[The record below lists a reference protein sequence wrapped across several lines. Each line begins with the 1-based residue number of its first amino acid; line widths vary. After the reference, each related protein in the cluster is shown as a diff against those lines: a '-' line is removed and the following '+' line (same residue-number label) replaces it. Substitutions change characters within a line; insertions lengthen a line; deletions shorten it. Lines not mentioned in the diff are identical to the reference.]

1 MLSSCCMKT
10 TLFNLC
16 LAFLMLLT
24 SCHKEMESVAFEN
37 VTESVT
43 LQSVVGDEA
52 FISFTSLGT
61 WNVTTDATWLSLSPL
76 SGDAGESQVK
86 VTAVF
91 ENNSNQVR
99 EAKVKLTSGDEACEI
114 SVFQE
119 VGDYVLPE
127 KEEYLIGVEGGVF
140 TIYFETN
147 VDVEKLKVYTSSEP
161 GSWLRQE
168 TTSRSAASETHEVSL
183 HATSNKGGMS
193 RSAYLLFVKEE
204 DGSQKELATV
214 KISQQGGQ
222 VLESVDFSEDGKIDT
237 LQQHVKGEGIPIV
250 LMGDGFVDQELA
262 DGTYRRVMEKA
273 MENLFTE
280 EPVKSLREY
289 FDVFMINAVSENND
303 FGMGY
308 KTAFSCK
315 LAGGNS
321 TTIIGD
327 DTSVQIY
334 VGKVLDKEKKKENS
348 LAVVILNT
356 SAYAG
361 TTYWGYQGKNNK
373 LVEFAIAYCPVI
385 DNLDSEHFRQ
395 VLVHEAI
402 GHGLGKLE
410 DEYVYSDKGSIS
422 TLEIQ
427 RIRTMQANG
436 WLQNVDFTASKDTVL
451 WASFLTDSRY
461 QNEHLGVYEGA
472 CTYPKGA
479 YRPSEDSMMNSN
491 TCAFNAPSRKSLY
504 EKVMKIGMDT
514 EQVLYEDFVT
524 FDKAHLPEMCACSK
538 LYTCCIF
545 RAVVCPSGMD
555 RKPFVSLVST

>member
-1 MLSSCCMKT
+1 MKT

-16 LAFLMLLT
+16 LAFLTLFT
-24 SCHKEMESVAFEN
+24 SCHKEIETVSFEN

-61 WNVTTDATWLSLSPL
+61 WNVTTDAAWLSLSPL
-76 SGDAGESQVK
+76 SGDAGEGQVK

-168 TTSRSAASETHEVSL
+168 TTSRSATSETHEVSL

-193 RSAYLLFVKEE
+193 RSAYLLFVREE
-204 DGSQKELATV
+204 DGVQKELATV

-237 LQQHVKGEGIPIV
+237 LQQHAKGEGIPIV

-321 TTIIGD
+321 TVIKGD
-327 DTSVQIY
+327 DVSVQVY
-334 VGKVLDKEKKKENS
+334 VGKVLKEEKKRNS
-348 LAVVILNT
+348 LAVVVLNT
-356 SAYAG
+356 SVYAG
-361 TTYWGYQGKNNK
+361 TTYFGYQDGNGKFI
-373 LVEFAIAYCPVI
+373 EFAIAYCPVI
-385 DNLDSEHFRQ
+385 ETLESEHFRQ
-395 VLVHEAI
+395 VLVHEAV
-402 GHGLGKLE
+402 GHGFGKLE
-410 DEYVYSDKGSIS
+410 DEYVYPDKGNVT
-422 TLEIQ
+422 TLEMQ
-427 RIRTMQANG
+427 QIRTMQANG
-436 WLQNVDFTASKDTVL
+436 WAQNVDFTASKDTVL

-514 EQVLYEDFVT
+514 EQVLYENFVT
-524 FDKAHLPEMCACSK
+524 FDKAHLPEMLPVAD
-538 LYTCCIF
+538 YT
-545 RAVVCPSGMD
+545 RAALSG
-555 RKPFVSLVST
+555 RSFVRPVWTGSRLSH

>member
-61 WNVTTDATWLSLSPL
+61 WNVTTDAAWLSLSPL
-76 SGDAGESQVK
+76 SGDAGEGQVK

-140 TIYFETN
+140 SIQFDTN
-147 VDVEKLKVYTSSEP
+147 VDEEKLKVYTSSEP

-237 LQQHVKGEGIPIV
+237 LQQHAKGEGIPIV

-321 TTIIGD
+321 TVIKGD
-327 DTSVQIY
+327 DVSVQVY
-334 VGKVLDKEKKKENS
+334 VGKVLKEEKKRNS
-348 LAVVILNT
+348 LAVVVLNT
-356 SAYAG
+356 SVYAG
-361 TTYWGYQGKNNK
+361 TTYFGYQDGNGKFI
-373 LVEFAIAYCPVI
+373 EFAIAYCPVI
-385 DNLDSEHFRQ
+385 ETLESEHFRQ
-395 VLVHEAI
+395 VLVHEAV
-402 GHGLGKLE
+402 GHGFGKLE
-410 DEYVYSDKGSIS
+410 DEYVYPDKGNVT
-422 TLEIQ
+422 TLEMQ
-427 RIRTMQANG
+427 QIRTMQANG
-436 WLQNVDFTASKDTVL
+436 WAQNVDFTASKDTVL

-524 FDKAHLPEMCACSK
+524 FDKAHLPEMLPVAS
-538 LYTCCIF
+538 YT
-545 RAVVCPSGMD
+545 RAALSG
-555 RKPFVSLVST
+555 RSFVRPVWTGSRLSH

>member
-1 MLSSCCMKT
+1 MKT

-52 FISFTSLGT
+52 FISFTSFGT
-61 WNVTTDATWLSLSPL
+61 WNVTTDAAWLSLSPL
-76 SGDAGESQVK
+76 SGDAGEGQVK

-99 EAKVKLTSGDEACEI
+99 EAKVKLTSGDEVCEI
-114 SVFQE
+114 SVLQE
-119 VGDYVLPE
+119 IGDYVLPE
-127 KEEYLIGVEGGVF
+127 KKEYLIGVEGGVF
-140 TIYFETN
+140 SIQFETN
-147 VDVEKLKVYTSSEP
+147 VDEEKLKVYTSSEP

-168 TTSRSAASETHEVSL
+168 TSSRSAASETHEVLL
-183 HATSNKGGMS
+183 HAASNKGGMS

-250 LMGDGFVDQELA
+250 LMGDGFVDQEFS

-321 TTIIGD
+321 TVIKGD
-327 DTSVQIY
+327 DVSVQVY
-334 VGKVLDKEKKKENS
+334 VGKVLKEEKKKNS
-348 LAVVILNT
+348 LAVVVLNT
-356 SAYAG
+356 SVYAG
-361 TTYWGYQGKNNK
+361 TTYLGYQDGNGKFI
-373 LVEFAIAYCPVI
+373 EFAIAYCPVI
-385 DNLDSEHFRQ
+385 ETLESEHFRQ
-395 VLVHEAI
+395 VLVHEAV
-402 GHGLGKLE
+402 GHGIGKLE
-410 DEYVYSDKGSIS
+410 DEYVYPDKGNVT
-422 TLEIQ
+422 TLEMQ

-436 WLQNVDFTASKDTVL
+436 WAQNVDFTASKDTVL

-472 CTYPKGA
+472 CTYPEGA

-491 TCAFNAPSRKSLY
+491 TCAFNAPSRMSLY
-504 EKVMKIGMDT
+504 EKVMKIGMAV
-514 EQVLYEDFVT
+514 EQVSYEDFVA
-524 FDKAHLPEMCACSK
+524 FDKAHLPNT
-538 LYTCCIF
+538 LP
-545 RAVVCPSGMD
+545 AVRYARTASSGH
-555 RKPFVSLVST
+555 PFARPVWVGTRWTR

>member
-61 WNVTTDATWLSLSPL
+61 WNVTTDAAWLSLSPL
-76 SGDAGESQVK
+76 SGDAGEGQVK

-168 TTSRSAASETHEVSL
+168 TTSRSAASEMHEVSL

-193 RSAYLLFVKEE
+193 RSAYLLFVREE
-204 DGSQKELATV
+204 DGVQKELATV

-237 LQQHVKGEGIPIV
+237 LQQHAKGEGIPIV

-289 FDVFMINAVSENND
+289 FDVYMINAVSENND

-315 LAGGNS
+315 LTGGNS
-321 TTIIGD
+321 TTITGD
-327 DTSVQIY
+327 DASVQVY
-334 VGKVLDKEKKKENS
+334 VGKVLKEEKRKNC
-348 LAVVILNT
+348 LAVVVLNT

-361 TTYWGYQGKNNK
+361 TTYFGYQDGNGKFI
-373 LVEFAIAYCPVI
+373 EFSIAYCPVI
-385 DNLDSEHFRQ
+385 ESLESEYFRQ

-402 GHGLGKLE
+402 GHGFGKLE
-410 DEYVYSDKGSIS
+410 DEYVYPEKGSVT
-422 TLEIQ
+422 TLEMQ
-427 RIRTMQANG
+427 RIRIMQANG
-436 WLQNVDFTASKDTVL
+436 WAQNVDFTASADTVL
-451 WASFLTDSRY
+451 WAPFLTDSHY

-472 CTYPKGA
+472 CTYSEGI
-479 YRPSEDSMMNSN
+479 YRLSEDSMMNSN

-504 EKVMKIGMDT
+504 EKVMKIGT
-514 EQVLYEDFVT
+514 AVEEVTYEDFVA
-524 FDKAHLPEMCACSK
+524 FDIAHLPEMMPMAN
-538 LYTCCIF
+538 YTRVTSVGYPFARPVWVSGQRF
-545 RAVVCPSGMD
+545 R
-555 RKPFVSLVST
+555 

>member
-1 MLSSCCMKT
+1 MKT

-16 LAFLMLLT
+16 LAFLTLFT
-24 SCHKEMESVAFEN
+24 SCHKEIETVSFEN

-61 WNVTTDATWLSLSPL
+61 WNVTTDAAWLSLSPL
-76 SGDAGESQVK
+76 SGDAGEGQVK

-168 TTSRSAASETHEVSL
+168 TTSRSATSETHEVSL

-193 RSAYLLFVKEE
+193 RSAYLLFVREE
-204 DGSQKELATV
+204 DGVQKELATV

-237 LQQHVKGEGIPIV
+237 LQQHAKGEGIPIV

-321 TTIIGD
+321 TVIKGD
-327 DTSVQIY
+327 DVSVQVY
-334 VGKVLDKEKKKENS
+334 VGKVLKEEKKRNS
-348 LAVVILNT
+348 LAVVVLNT
-356 SAYAG
+356 SVYAG
-361 TTYWGYQGKNNK
+361 TTYFGYQDGNGKFI
-373 LVEFAIAYCPVI
+373 EFAIAYCPVI
-385 DNLDSEHFRQ
+385 ETLESEHFRQ
-395 VLVHEAI
+395 VLVHEAV
-402 GHGLGKLE
+402 GHGFGKLE
-410 DEYVYSDKGSIS
+410 DEYVYPDKGNVT
-422 TLEIQ
+422 TLEMQ
-427 RIRTMQANG
+427 QIRTMQANG
-436 WLQNVDFTASKDTVL
+436 WAQNVDFTASKDTVL

-514 EQVLYEDFVT
+514 EQVLYEDFVK
-524 FDKAHLPEMCACSK
+524 FDKAHLPEMLPVAD
-538 LYTCCIF
+538 YT
-545 RAVVCPSGMD
+545 RAALSG
-555 RKPFVSLVST
+555 RSFVRPVWTGSRLSH

>member
-1 MLSSCCMKT
+1 MKT

-61 WNVTTDATWLSLSPL
+61 WNVTTDAAWLSLSPL
-76 SGDAGESQVK
+76 SGDAGEGQVK

-140 TIYFETN
+140 PIQFDTN
-147 VDVEKLKVYTSSEP
+147 VDEEKLKVYTSSEP

-168 TTSRSAASETHEVSL
+168 TSSRSASSETHEVVL
-183 HATSNKGGMS
+183 HAASNKGGMS

-237 LQQHVKGEGIPIV
+237 LQQHAKGEGIPIV

-321 TTIIGD
+321 TVIKGD
-327 DTSVQIY
+327 DVSVQVY
-334 VGKVLDKEKKKENS
+334 VGKVLKEEKKRNS
-348 LAVVILNT
+348 LAVVVLNT
-356 SAYAG
+356 SVYAG
-361 TTYWGYQGKNNK
+361 TTYFGYQDGNGKFI
-373 LVEFAIAYCPVI
+373 EFAIAYCPVI
-385 DNLDSEHFRQ
+385 ETLESEHFRQ
-395 VLVHEAI
+395 VLVHEAV
-402 GHGLGKLE
+402 GHGFGKLE
-410 DEYVYSDKGSIS
+410 DEYVYPDKGNVT
-422 TLEIQ
+422 TLEMQ
-427 RIRTMQANG
+427 QIRTMQANG
-436 WLQNVDFTASKDTVL
+436 WAQNVDFTASKDTVL

-514 EQVLYEDFVT
+514 EQVLYEDFVR
-524 FDKAHLPEMCACSK
+524 FDKAHLPEMLPVAS
-538 LYTCCIF
+538 YT
-545 RAVVCPSGMD
+545 RAALSG
-555 RKPFVSLVST
+555 RSFVRPVWTGSRLSH

>member
-1 MLSSCCMKT
+1 MKT

-16 LAFLMLLT
+16 LAFLTLFT
-24 SCHKEMESVAFEN
+24 SCHKEIETVSFEN

-61 WNVTTDATWLSLSPL
+61 WNVTTDAAWLSLSPL
-76 SGDAGESQVK
+76 SGDAGEGQVK

-193 RSAYLLFVKEE
+193 RSAYLLFVREE
-204 DGSQKELATV
+204 DGVQEELATV

-237 LQQHVKGEGIPIV
+237 LQQHAKGEGIPIV

-321 TTIIGD
+321 TVIKGD
-327 DTSVQIY
+327 DVSVQVY
-334 VGKVLDKEKKKENS
+334 VGKVLKEEKKRNS
-348 LAVVILNT
+348 LAVVVLNT
-356 SAYAG
+356 SVYAG
-361 TTYWGYQGKNNK
+361 TTYFGYQDGNGKFI
-373 LVEFAIAYCPVI
+373 EFAIAYCPVI
-385 DNLDSEHFRQ
+385 ETLESEHFRQ
-395 VLVHEAI
+395 VLVHEAV
-402 GHGLGKLE
+402 GHGFGKLE
-410 DEYVYSDKGSIS
+410 DEYVYLDKGNVT
-422 TLEIQ
+422 TLEMQ

-436 WLQNVDFTASKDTVL
+436 WAQNVDFTASKDTVL

-524 FDKAHLPEMCACSK
+524 FDKTHLPEMLPVAS
-538 LYTCCIF
+538 YT
-545 RAVVCPSGMD
+545 RAAFSGQSFA
-555 RKPFVSLVST
+555 RPVWTGSRLSH

>member
-1 MLSSCCMKT
+1 MKT

-16 LAFLMLLT
+16 LAFLTLFI
-24 SCHKEMESVAFEN
+24 SCHKEIETVSFEN

-61 WNVTTDATWLSLSPL
+61 WNVTTDAAWLSLSPL
-76 SGDAGESQVK
+76 SGDAGEGQVK

-99 EAKVKLTSGDEACEI
+99 EAKVKLTSGDEVCEI
-114 SVFQE
+114 SVLQE
-119 VGDYVLPE
+119 IGDYVLPE
-127 KEEYLIGVEGGVF
+127 KKEYLIGVEGGVF
-140 TIYFETN
+140 SIQFETN
-147 VDVEKLKVYTSSEP
+147 VDEEKLKVYTSSEP

-168 TTSRSAASETHEVSL
+168 TSSRSAASETHEVLL
-183 HATSNKGGMS
+183 HAASNKGGMS

-250 LMGDGFVDQELA
+250 LMGDGFVDQEFT

-303 FGMGY
+303 FGVGY

-315 LAGGNS
+315 LAGKNS
-321 TTIIGD
+321 TAISGD
-327 DTSVQIY
+327 DASVQVY
-334 VGKVLDKEKKKENS
+334 VGKVVKEEKRKNC

-361 TTYWGYQGKNNK
+361 TTYFGYQDKNSK
-373 LVEFAIAYCPVI
+373 FIEFAIAYCPI
-385 DNLDSEHFRQ
+385 IENLESDYFRQ

-422 TLEIQ
+422 TLEVQ
-427 RIRTMQANG
+427 RIRVMQANG
-436 WLQNVDFTASKDTVL
+436 WAQNVDFTASEDSVM

-472 CTYPKGA
+472 CTYPEGA

-491 TCAFNAPSRKSLY
+491 TCAFNAPSRMSLY
-504 EKVMKIGMDT
+504 EKVMKIGMAV
-514 EQVLYEDFVT
+514 EQVSYEDFVA
-524 FDKAHLPEMCACSK
+524 FDKAHLPNT
-538 LYTCCIF
+538 LP
-545 RAVVCPSGMD
+545 AVRYARTTSSGH
-555 RKPFVSLVST
+555 PFARPVWIGTRWTR

>member
-1 MLSSCCMKT
+1 MPSSYCMKT

-61 WNVTTDATWLSLSPL
+61 WNVTTDAAWLSLSPL
-76 SGDAGESQVK
+76 SGEAGECQVK

-99 EAKVKLTSGDEACEI
+99 EAKVKLTSGDEVCEI
-114 SVFQE
+114 SVLQE
-119 VGDYVLPE
+119 IGDYVLPE
-127 KEEYLIGVEGGVF
+127 KKEYLIGVEGGVF
-140 TIYFETN
+140 SIQFETN
-147 VDVEKLKVYTSSEP
+147 VDEEKLKVYTSSEP

-168 TTSRSAASETHEVSL
+168 TSSRSAASETHEVLL
-183 HATSNKGGMS
+183 HAASNKGGMS

-250 LMGDGFVDQELA
+250 LMGDGFVDQEFT

-303 FGMGY
+303 FGVGY

-315 LAGGNS
+315 LAGKNS
-321 TTIIGD
+321 SAISGD
-327 DTSVQIY
+327 DASVQVY
-334 VGKVLDKEKKKENS
+334 VGKVVKEEKRKNC

-361 TTYWGYQGKNNK
+361 TTYFGYQDKNSK
-373 LVEFAIAYCPVI
+373 FIEFAIAYCPI
-385 DNLDSEHFRQ
+385 IENLESDYFRQ

-422 TLEIQ
+422 TLEVQ
-427 RIRTMQANG
+427 RIRVMQANG
-436 WLQNVDFTASKDTVL
+436 WAQNVDFIASEDSVM

-461 QNEHLGVYEGA
+461 RNEHLGVYEGA
-472 CTYPKGA
+472 CSYPEGA

-491 TCAFNAPSRKSLY
+491 TCAFNAPSRMSLY
-504 EKVMKIGMDT
+504 EKVMKIGMAV
-514 EQVLYEDFVT
+514 EQVSYEDFVA
-524 FDKAHLPEMCACSK
+524 FDKAHLPNT
-538 LYTCCIF
+538 LP
-545 RAVVCPSGMD
+545 AVRYARTASSGH
-555 RKPFVSLVST
+555 PFARPVWVGTRWSR

>member
-1 MLSSCCMKT
+1 MKT

-16 LAFLMLLT
+16 LAFLTLFT
-24 SCHKEMESVAFEN
+24 SCHKEIETVSFEN

-61 WNVTTDATWLSLSPL
+61 WNVTTDAAWLSLSPL
-76 SGDAGESQVK
+76 SGDAGEGQVK

-237 LQQHVKGEGIPIV
+237 LQQHAKGEGIPIV

-321 TTIIGD
+321 TVIKGD
-327 DTSVQIY
+327 DVSVQVY
-334 VGKVLDKEKKKENS
+334 VGKVLKEEKKRNS
-348 LAVVILNT
+348 LAVVVLNT
-356 SAYAG
+356 SVYAG
-361 TTYWGYQGKNNK
+361 TTYFGYQDGNGKFI
-373 LVEFAIAYCPVI
+373 EFAIAYCPVI
-385 DNLDSEHFRQ
+385 ETLESEHFRQ
-395 VLVHEAI
+395 VLVHEAV
-402 GHGLGKLE
+402 GHGFGKLE
-410 DEYVYSDKGSIS
+410 DEYVYPDKGNVT
-422 TLEIQ
+422 TLEMQ
-427 RIRTMQANG
+427 QIRTMQANG
-436 WLQNVDFTASKDTVL
+436 WAQNVDFTASKDTVL

-524 FDKAHLPEMCACSK
+524 FDKAHLPEMLPVAS
-538 LYTCCIF
+538 YT
-545 RAVVCPSGMD
+545 RAAFSGQSFA
-555 RKPFVSLVST
+555 RPVWTGSRLSH

>member
-1 MLSSCCMKT
+1 MPSSYCMKT

-24 SCHKEMESVAFEN
+24 SCHKEMESVAFAN

-61 WNVTTDATWLSLSPL
+61 WNVTTDAAWLSLSPL
-76 SGDAGESQVK
+76 SDEAGECQVK

-99 EAKVKLTSGDEACEI
+99 EAKVKLTSGDEVCEI
-114 SVFQE
+114 SVLQE
-119 VGDYVLPE
+119 IGDYVLPE
-127 KEEYLIGVEGGVF
+127 KKEYLIGVEGGVF
-140 TIYFETN
+140 SIQFETN
-147 VDVEKLKVYTSSEP
+147 VDEEKLKAYTSSEP

-168 TTSRSAASETHEVSL
+168 TSSRSASSETHEVLL
-183 HATSNKGGMS
+183 HAASNKGGMS

-250 LMGDGFVDQELA
+250 LMGDGFVDQEFT

-303 FGMGY
+303 FGVGY

-315 LAGGNS
+315 LAGKNS
-321 TTIIGD
+321 SAISGD
-327 DTSVQIY
+327 DASVQVY
-334 VGKVLDKEKKKENS
+334 VGKVVKEEKRKNC

-361 TTYWGYQGKNNK
+361 TTYFGYQDENSQFI
-373 LVEFAIAYCPVI
+373 EFAIAYCPI
-385 DNLDSEHFRQ
+385 IENLESDYFRQ

-422 TLEIQ
+422 ILEVQ
-427 RIRTMQANG
+427 RIRVMQANG
-436 WLQNVDFTASKDTVL
+436 WAQNVDFTASEDSVM

-472 CTYPKGA
+472 CTYPEGA

-491 TCAFNAPSRKSLY
+491 TCAFNAPSRMSLY
-504 EKVMKIGMDT
+504 EKVMKIGMAV
-514 EQVLYEDFVT
+514 EQVSYEDFVA
-524 FDKAHLPEMCACSK
+524 FDKAHLPNT
-538 LYTCCIF
+538 LP
-545 RAVVCPSGMD
+545 AVRYARTASSGHSFA
-555 RKPFVSLVST
+555 RPVWVGTHWSR

>member
-1 MLSSCCMKT
+1 MKT

-16 LAFLMLLT
+16 LAFLTLFT
-24 SCHKEMESVAFEN
+24 SCHKEIETVSFEN

-61 WNVTTDATWLSLSPL
+61 WNVTTDAAWLSLSPL
-76 SGDAGESQVK
+76 SGDAGEGQVK

-193 RSAYLLFVKEE
+193 RSAYLLFVREE
-204 DGSQKELATV
+204 DGVQKELATV

-237 LQQHVKGEGIPIV
+237 LQQHAKGEGIPIV

-321 TTIIGD
+321 TVIKGD
-327 DTSVQIY
+327 DVSVQVY
-334 VGKVLDKEKKKENS
+334 VGKVLKEEKKRNS
-348 LAVVILNT
+348 LAVVVLNT
-356 SAYAG
+356 SVYAG
-361 TTYWGYQGKNNK
+361 TTYFGYQDGNGKFI
-373 LVEFAIAYCPVI
+373 EFAIAYCPVI
-385 DNLDSEHFRQ
+385 ETLESEHFRQ
-395 VLVHEAI
+395 VLVHEAV
-402 GHGLGKLE
+402 GHGFGKLE
-410 DEYVYSDKGSIS
+410 DEYVYPDKGNVT
-422 TLEIQ
+422 TLEMPQ
-427 RIRTMQANG
+427 IRTMQANG
-436 WLQNVDFTASKDTVL
+436 WAQNVDFTASKDTVL

-514 EQVLYEDFVT
+514 EQVLYVDFVK
-524 FDKAHLPEMCACSK
+524 FDKAHLPEMLPVAG
-538 LYTCCIF
+538 YT
-545 RAVVCPSGMD
+545 RAALSG
-555 RKPFVSLVST
+555 RSFVRPVWTGSRLSH

>member
-1 MLSSCCMKT
+1 MKT

-16 LAFLMLLT
+16 LAFLTLFT
-24 SCHKEMESVAFEN
+24 SCHKEIETVSFEN

-61 WNVTTDATWLSLSPL
+61 WNVTTDAAWLSLSPL
-76 SGDAGESQVK
+76 SGDAGEGQVK

-193 RSAYLLFVKEE
+193 RSAYLLFVREE
-204 DGSQKELATV
+204 DGVQEELATV

-237 LQQHVKGEGIPIV
+237 LQQHAKGEGIPIV

-321 TTIIGD
+321 TVIKGD
-327 DTSVQIY
+327 DVSVQVY
-334 VGKVLDKEKKKENS
+334 VGKVLKEEKKRNS
-348 LAVVILNT
+348 LAVVVLNT
-356 SAYAG
+356 SVYAG
-361 TTYWGYQGKNNK
+361 TTYFGYQDGNGKFI
-373 LVEFAIAYCPVI
+373 EFAIAYCPVI
-385 DNLDSEHFRQ
+385 ETLESEHFRQ
-395 VLVHEAI
+395 VLVHEAV
-402 GHGLGKLE
+402 GHGFGKLE
-410 DEYVYSDKGSIS
+410 DEYVYPDKGNVT
-422 TLEIQ
+422 TLEMQ
-427 RIRTMQANG
+427 QIRTMQANG
-436 WLQNVDFTASKDTVL
+436 WAQNVDFTASKDTVL
-451 WASFLTDSRY
+451 WASFLTDSHY

-514 EQVLYEDFVT
+514 EQVLYEDFVA
-524 FDKAHLPEMCACSK
+524 FDKVHLPEMLPVAS
-538 LYTCCIF
+538 YT
-545 RAVVCPSGMD
+545 RAAFSGQSFA
-555 RKPFVSLVST
+555 RPVWTGSRLSH

>member
-1 MLSSCCMKT
+1 MPSSYCMKT

-43 LQSVVGDEA
+43 LQSVIGDEV

-61 WNVTTDATWLSLSPL
+61 WNVTTDAAWLSLSPL
-76 SGDAGESQVK
+76 SGEAGECQVK

-99 EAKVKLTSGDEACEI
+99 EAKVKLTSGDEVCEI
-114 SVFQE
+114 SVLQE
-119 VGDYVLPE
+119 IGDYVLPE
-127 KEEYLIGVEGGVF
+127 KKEYLIGVEGGVF
-140 TIYFETN
+140 SIQFETN
-147 VDVEKLKVYTSSEP
+147 VDEEKLKVYTSSEP

-168 TTSRSAASETHEVSL
+168 TSSRSAASETHEVLL
-183 HATSNKGGMS
+183 HAASNKGGMS

-250 LMGDGFVDQELA
+250 LMGDGFVDQEFS

-321 TTIIGD
+321 TVIKGD
-327 DTSVQIY
+327 DVSVQVY
-334 VGKVLDKEKKKENS
+334 VGKVLKEEKKKNS
-348 LAVVILNT
+348 LAVVVLNT
-356 SAYAG
+356 SVYAG
-361 TTYWGYQGKNNK
+361 TTYLGYQDGNGKFI
-373 LVEFAIAYCPVI
+373 EFAIAYCPVI
-385 DNLDSEHFRQ
+385 ETLESEHFRQ
-395 VLVHEAI
+395 VLVHEAV
-402 GHGLGKLE
+402 GHGIGKLE
-410 DEYVYSDKGSIS
+410 DEYVYPDKGNVT
-422 TLEIQ
+422 TLEMQ

-436 WLQNVDFTASKDTVL
+436 WAQNVDFTASKDTVL
-451 WASFLTDSRY
+451 WASFLTYSRY

-524 FDKAHLPEMCACSK
+524 FDKAHLPGMLPVAS
-538 LYTCCIF
+538 YT
-545 RAVVCPSGMD
+545 RAALSGQSFA
-555 RKPFVSLVST
+555 RPVWTGSRLSH

>member
-1 MLSSCCMKT
+1 MKT

-61 WNVTTDATWLSLSPL
+61 WNVTTDAAWLSLSPL
-76 SGDAGESQVK
+76 SGDAGEGQVK

-168 TTSRSAASETHEVSL
+168 TTSRSAASEMHEVSL

-193 RSAYLLFVKEE
+193 RSAYLLFVREE
-204 DGSQKELATV
+204 DGVQKELATV

-250 LMGDGFVDQELA
+250 LMGDGFVDQEFS

-321 TTIIGD
+321 TVIKGD
-327 DTSVQIY
+327 DVSVQVY
-334 VGKVLDKEKKKENS
+334 VGKVLKEEKKKNS
-348 LAVVILNT
+348 LAVVVLNT
-356 SAYAG
+356 SVYAG
-361 TTYWGYQGKNNK
+361 TTYLGYQDGNGKFI
-373 LVEFAIAYCPVI
+373 EFAIAYCPVI
-385 DNLDSEHFRQ
+385 ETLESEHFRQ
-395 VLVHEAI
+395 VLVHEAV
-402 GHGLGKLE
+402 GHGIGKLE
-410 DEYVYSDKGSIS
+410 DEYVYPDKGNVT
-422 TLEIQ
+422 TLEMQ

-436 WLQNVDFTASKDTVL
+436 WAQNVDFTASKDTVL

-524 FDKAHLPEMCACSK
+524 FDKAHLPEMLPVAS
-538 LYTCCIF
+538 YT
-545 RAVVCPSGMD
+545 RAAFSGQSFA
-555 RKPFVSLVST
+555 RPVWTGSRLSH

>member
-1 MLSSCCMKT
+1 MKT

-43 LQSVVGDEA
+43 LQSVVGDEV

-61 WNVTTDATWLSLSPL
+61 WNVTTDAAWLSLSPL
-76 SGDAGESQVK
+76 SGDAGEGQVK

-193 RSAYLLFVKEE
+193 RSAYLLFVREE
-204 DGSQKELATV
+204 DGVQKELATV

-237 LQQHVKGEGIPIV
+237 LQQHAKGEGIPIV

-321 TTIIGD
+321 TVIKGD
-327 DTSVQIY
+327 DVSVQVY
-334 VGKVLDKEKKKENS
+334 VGKVLKEEKKRNS
-348 LAVVILNT
+348 LAVVVLNT
-356 SAYAG
+356 SVYAG
-361 TTYWGYQGKNNK
+361 TTYFGYQDGNGKFI
-373 LVEFAIAYCPVI
+373 EFAIAYCPVI
-385 DNLDSEHFRQ
+385 ETLESEHFRQ
-395 VLVHEAI
+395 VLVHEAV
-402 GHGLGKLE
+402 GHGFGKLE
-410 DEYVYSDKGSIS
+410 DEYVYPDKGNVT

-427 RIRTMQANG
+427 QIRTMQANG
-436 WLQNVDFTASKDTVL
+436 WAQNVDFTASKDTVL

-472 CTYPKGA
+472 CTYPKGT

-524 FDKAHLPEMCACSK
+524 FDKAHLPEMLPVAS
-538 LYTCCIF
+538 YT
-545 RAVVCPSGMD
+545 RAAFSGQSFA
-555 RKPFVSLVST
+555 RPVWTGSRLSH

>member
-1 MLSSCCMKT
+1 MKT

-61 WNVTTDATWLSLSPL
+61 WNVTTDAAWLSLSPL
-76 SGDAGESQVK
+76 SGDAGEGQVK

-193 RSAYLLFVKEE
+193 RSAYLLFVREE
-204 DGSQKELATV
+204 DGVQKELATV

-237 LQQHVKGEGIPIV
+237 LQQHAKGEGIPIV

-321 TTIIGD
+321 TVIKGD
-327 DTSVQIY
+327 DVSVQVY
-334 VGKVLDKEKKKENS
+334 VGKVLKEEKKKNS
-348 LAVVILNT
+348 LAVVVLNT
-356 SAYAG
+356 SVYAG
-361 TTYWGYQGKNNK
+361 TTYLGYQDGNGKFI
-373 LVEFAIAYCPVI
+373 EFAIAYCPVI
-385 DNLDSEHFRQ
+385 ETLESEHFRQ
-395 VLVHEAI
+395 VLVHEAV
-402 GHGLGKLE
+402 GHGIGKLE
-410 DEYVYSDKGSIS
+410 DEYVYPDKGNVT
-422 TLEIQ
+422 TLEMQ

-436 WLQNVDFTASKDTVL
+436 WAQNVDFTASKDTVL

-524 FDKAHLPEMCACSK
+524 FDKAHLPEMLPVAS
-538 LYTCCIF
+538 YT
-545 RAVVCPSGMD
+545 RAAFSGQSFA
-555 RKPFVSLVST
+555 RPVWTGSRLSH

>member
-1 MLSSCCMKT
+1 MKT

-16 LAFLMLLT
+16 LAFLTLFT
-24 SCHKEMESVAFEN
+24 SCHKEIETVSFEN

-61 WNVTTDATWLSLSPL
+61 WNVTTDAAWLSLSPL
-76 SGDAGESQVK
+76 SGDAGEGQVK

-237 LQQHVKGEGIPIV
+237 LQQHAKGEGIPIV

-321 TTIIGD
+321 TVIKGD
-327 DTSVQIY
+327 DVSVQVY
-334 VGKVLDKEKKKENS
+334 VGKVLKEEKKRNS
-348 LAVVILNT
+348 LAVVVLNT
-356 SAYAG
+356 SVYAG
-361 TTYWGYQGKNNK
+361 TTYFGYQDGNGKFI
-373 LVEFAIAYCPVI
+373 EFAIAYCPVI
-385 DNLDSEHFRQ
+385 ETLESEHFRQ
-395 VLVHEAI
+395 VLVHEAV
-402 GHGLGKLE
+402 GHGFGKLE
-410 DEYVYSDKGSIS
+410 DEYVYPDKGNVT
-422 TLEIQ
+422 TLEMQ
-427 RIRTMQANG
+427 QIRTMQANG
-436 WLQNVDFTASKDTVL
+436 WAQNVDFTASKDTVL

-524 FDKAHLPEMCACSK
+524 FDKAHLPEMLPVAG
-538 LYTCCIF
+538 YT
-545 RAVVCPSGMD
+545 RAALSG
-555 RKPFVSLVST
+555 RSFVRPVWTGSRLSH

>member
-1 MLSSCCMKT
+1 
-10 TLFNLC
+10 
-16 LAFLMLLT
+16 
-24 SCHKEMESVAFEN
+24 
-37 VTESVT
+37 
-43 LQSVVGDEA
+43 
-52 FISFTSLGT
+52 
-61 WNVTTDATWLSLSPL
+61 
-76 SGDAGESQVK
+76 
-86 VTAVF
+86 
-91 ENNSNQVR
+91 
-99 EAKVKLTSGDEACEI
+99 
-114 SVFQE
+114 
-119 VGDYVLPE
+119 
-127 KEEYLIGVEGGVF
+127 
-140 TIYFETN
+140 
-147 VDVEKLKVYTSSEP
+147 
-161 GSWLRQE
+161 
-168 TTSRSAASETHEVSL
+168 
-183 HATSNKGGMS
+183 MS
-193 RSAYLLFVKEE
+193 RSAYLLFVREE
-204 DGSQKELATV
+204 DGVQEELATV

-237 LQQHVKGEGIPIV
+237 LQQHAKGEGIPIV

-315 LAGGNS
+315 LAGKNS
-321 TTIIGD
+321 TAISGD
-327 DTSVQIY
+327 DASVQVY
-334 VGKVLDKEKKKENS
+334 VGKVVKEEKRKNC

-361 TTYWGYQGKNNK
+361 TTYFGYQDENSKFI
-373 LVEFAIAYCPVI
+373 EFAIAYCPI
-385 DNLDSEHFRQ
+385 IENLESDYFRQ

-410 DEYVYSDKGSIS
+410 DEYAYSDKGSIS
-422 TLEIQ
+422 TLEVQ
-427 RIRTMQANG
+427 RIRVMQANG
-436 WLQNVDFTASKDTVL
+436 WAQNVDFTASEDSVM

-461 QNEHLGVYEGA
+461 QNELLGVYEGA
-472 CTYPKGA
+472 CTYPEGA

-524 FDKAHLPEMCACSK
+524 FDKAHLPEMLPVAS
-538 LYTCCIF
+538 YT
-545 RAVVCPSGMD
+545 RAAFSGQSFA
-555 RKPFVSLVST
+555 RPVWTGSRVSH

>member
-1 MLSSCCMKT
+1 MKT

-61 WNVTTDATWLSLSPL
+61 WNVTTDAAWLSLSPL
-76 SGDAGESQVK
+76 SGDAGEGQVK

-237 LQQHVKGEGIPIV
+237 LQQHAKGEGIPIV

-321 TTIIGD
+321 TVIKGD
-327 DTSVQIY
+327 DVSVQVY
-334 VGKVLDKEKKKENS
+334 VGKVLKEEKKRNS
-348 LAVVILNT
+348 LAVVVLNT
-356 SAYAG
+356 SVYAG
-361 TTYWGYQGKNNK
+361 TTYFGYQDGNGKFI
-373 LVEFAIAYCPVI
+373 EFAIAYCPVI
-385 DNLDSEHFRQ
+385 ETLESEHFRQ
-395 VLVHEAI
+395 VLVHEAV
-402 GHGLGKLE
+402 GHGFGKLE
-410 DEYVYSDKGSIS
+410 DEYVYLDKGNVT
-422 TLEIQ
+422 TLEMQ

-436 WLQNVDFTASKDTVL
+436 WAQNVDFTASKDTVL
-451 WASFLTDSRY
+451 WASFLTDSCY

-524 FDKAHLPEMCACSK
+524 FDKTHLPEMLPVAS
-538 LYTCCIF
+538 YT
-545 RAVVCPSGMD
+545 RAALSG
-555 RKPFVSLVST
+555 RSFVRPVWTGSRLSH

>member
-1 MLSSCCMKT
+1 MPSSYCMKT

-24 SCHKEMESVAFEN
+24 SCHKEMESVAFAN

-61 WNVTTDATWLSLSPL
+61 WNVTTDAAWLSLSPL
-76 SGDAGESQVK
+76 SGEAGECQVK

-99 EAKVKLTSGDEACEI
+99 EAKVKLTSGDEVCEI
-114 SVFQE
+114 SVLQE
-119 VGDYVLPE
+119 IGDYVLPE
-127 KEEYLIGVEGGVF
+127 KKEYLIGVEGGVF
-140 TIYFETN
+140 SIQFETN
-147 VDVEKLKVYTSSEP
+147 VDEEKLKVYTSSEP

-168 TTSRSAASETHEVSL
+168 TSSRSAASETHEVLL
-183 HATSNKGGMS
+183 HAASNKGGMS

-250 LMGDGFVDQELA
+250 LMGDGFVDQEFT

-524 FDKAHLPEMCACSK
+524 FDKAHLPNT
-538 LYTCCIF
+538 LP
-545 RAVVCPSGMD
+545 AVRYARTASSGH
-555 RKPFVSLVST
+555 PFARPVWVGTRWSR

>member
-24 SCHKEMESVAFEN
+24 SCHKEMESVAFAN

-61 WNVTTDATWLSLSPL
+61 WNVTTDAAWLSLSPL
-76 SGDAGESQVK
+76 SGEAGECQVK

-99 EAKVKLTSGDEACEI
+99 EAKVKLTSGDEVCEI
-114 SVFQE
+114 SVLQE
-119 VGDYVLPE
+119 IGDYVLPE
-127 KEEYLIGVEGGVF
+127 RKEYLIGVEGGVF
-140 TIYFETN
+140 SIQFETN
-147 VDVEKLKVYTSSEP
+147 VDEEKLKVYTSSEP

-168 TTSRSAASETHEVSL
+168 TSSRSAASETHEVSL

-193 RSAYLLFVKEE
+193 RSAYLLFVREE
-204 DGSQKELATV
+204 DGVQKELATV

-237 LQQHVKGEGIPIV
+237 LQQHAKGEGIPIV

-491 TCAFNAPSRKSLY
+491 TCAFNAPSRMSLY
-504 EKVMKIGMDT
+504 EKVMKIGMAV
-514 EQVLYEDFVT
+514 EQVSYEDFVA
-524 FDKAHLPEMCACSK
+524 FDKAHLPNTLPIVRYARTVS
-538 LYTCCIF
+538 
-545 RAVVCPSGMD
+545 SGH
-555 RKPFVSLVST
+555 PFARPVWIGTRWTR

>member
-1 MLSSCCMKT
+1 MKT

-16 LAFLMLLT
+16 LAFLTLFT

-61 WNVTTDATWLSLSPL
+61 WNVTTDAAWLSLSPL
-76 SGDAGESQVK
+76 SGDAGVGQVK

-193 RSAYLLFVKEE
+193 RSAYLLFVREE
-204 DGSQKELATV
+204 DGVQKELATV

-237 LQQHVKGEGIPIV
+237 LQQHAKGEGIPIV

-321 TTIIGD
+321 TVIKGD
-327 DTSVQIY
+327 DVSVQVY
-334 VGKVLDKEKKKENS
+334 VGKVLKEEKKRNS
-348 LAVVILNT
+348 LAVVVLNT
-356 SAYAG
+356 SVYAG
-361 TTYWGYQGKNNK
+361 TTYFGYQDGNGKFI
-373 LVEFAIAYCPVI
+373 EFAIAYCPVI
-385 DNLDSEHFRQ
+385 ETLESEHFRQ
-395 VLVHEAI
+395 VLVHEAV
-402 GHGLGKLE
+402 GHGFGKLE
-410 DEYVYSDKGSIS
+410 DEYVYPDKGNVT

-427 RIRTMQANG
+427 QIRTMQANG
-436 WLQNVDFTASKDTVL
+436 WAQNVDFTASKDTVL

-472 CTYPKGA
+472 CTYPKGT

-524 FDKAHLPEMCACSK
+524 FDKAHLPEMLPVAS
-538 LYTCCIF
+538 YT
-545 RAVVCPSGMD
+545 RAAFSGQSFA
-555 RKPFVSLVST
+555 RPVWTGSRLSH

>member
-61 WNVTTDATWLSLSPL
+61 WNVTTDAAWLSLSPL
-76 SGDAGESQVK
+76 SGEAGECQVK

-127 KEEYLIGVEGGVF
+127 KEEYLIGVEGGGF

-193 RSAYLLFVKEE
+193 RSAYLLFVREE
-204 DGSQKELATV
+204 DGVQKELATV

-237 LQQHVKGEGIPIV
+237 LQQHAKGEGIPIV

-321 TTIIGD
+321 TVIKGD
-327 DTSVQIY
+327 DVSVQVY
-334 VGKVLDKEKKKENS
+334 VGKVLKEEKKRNS
-348 LAVVILNT
+348 LAVVVLNT
-356 SAYAG
+356 SVYAG
-361 TTYWGYQGKNNK
+361 TTYFGYQDGNGKFI
-373 LVEFAIAYCPVI
+373 EFAIAYCPVI
-385 DNLDSEHFRQ
+385 ETLESEHFRQ
-395 VLVHEAI
+395 VLVHEAV
-402 GHGLGKLE
+402 GHGFGKLE
-410 DEYVYSDKGSIS
+410 DEYVYPDKGNVT

-427 RIRTMQANG
+427 QIRTMQANG
-436 WLQNVDFTASKDTVL
+436 WAQNVDFTASKDTVL

-472 CTYPKGA
+472 CTYPKGT

-524 FDKAHLPEMCACSK
+524 FDKAHLPEMLPVAS
-538 LYTCCIF
+538 YT
-545 RAVVCPSGMD
+545 RAAFSGQSFA
-555 RKPFVSLVST
+555 RPVWTGSRLSH

>member
-1 MLSSCCMKT
+1 MKT

-61 WNVTTDATWLSLSPL
+61 WNVTTDAAWLSLSPL
-76 SGDAGESQVK
+76 SGDAGEGQVK

-193 RSAYLLFVKEE
+193 RSAYLLFVREE
-204 DGSQKELATV
+204 DGVQKELATV

-237 LQQHVKGEGIPIV
+237 LQQHAKGEGIPIV

-321 TTIIGD
+321 TVIKGD
-327 DTSVQIY
+327 DVSVQVY
-334 VGKVLDKEKKKENS
+334 VGKVLKEEKKRNS
-348 LAVVILNT
+348 LAVVVLNT
-356 SAYAG
+356 SVYAG
-361 TTYWGYQGKNNK
+361 TTYFGYQDGNGKFI
-373 LVEFAIAYCPVI
+373 EFAIAYCPVI
-385 DNLDSEHFRQ
+385 ETLESEHFRQ
-395 VLVHEAI
+395 VLVHEAV
-402 GHGLGKLE
+402 GHGFGKLE
-410 DEYVYSDKGSIS
+410 DEYVYPDKGNVT

-461 QNEHLGVYEGA
+461 QNEYLGVYEGA

-514 EQVLYEDFVT
+514 EQVLYKDFVT
-524 FDKAHLPEMCACSK
+524 FDKAHLPEMLPVAS
-538 LYTCCIF
+538 YT
-545 RAVVCPSGMD
+545 RAAFSGQSFA
-555 RKPFVSLVST
+555 RPVWTGSRLSH

>member
-1 MLSSCCMKT
+1 MKT

-16 LAFLMLLT
+16 LAFLTLFT
-24 SCHKEMESVAFEN
+24 SCHKEIETVSFEN

-61 WNVTTDATWLSLSPL
+61 WNVTTDAAWLSLSPL
-76 SGDAGESQVK
+76 SGDAGEGQVK

-193 RSAYLLFVKEE
+193 RSAYLLFVREE
-204 DGSQKELATV
+204 DGVQKELATV

-237 LQQHVKGEGIPIV
+237 LQQHAKGEGIPIV

-321 TTIIGD
+321 TVIKGD
-327 DTSVQIY
+327 DVSVQVY
-334 VGKVLDKEKKKENS
+334 VGKVLKEEKKKNS
-348 LAVVILNT
+348 LAVVVLNT
-356 SAYAG
+356 SVYAG
-361 TTYWGYQGKNNK
+361 TTYLGYQDGNGKFI
-373 LVEFAIAYCPVI
+373 EFAIAYCPVI
-385 DNLDSEHFRQ
+385 ETLESEHFRQ
-395 VLVHEAI
+395 VLVHEAV
-402 GHGLGKLE
+402 GHGFGKLE
-410 DEYVYSDKGSIS
+410 DEYVYLDKGNVT
-422 TLEIQ
+422 TLEMQ

-436 WLQNVDFTASKDTVL
+436 WAQNVDFTASKDTVL

-514 EQVLYEDFVT
+514 EQVLYKDFVK
-524 FDKAHLPEMCACSK
+524 FDKAHLPEMLPVAD
-538 LYTCCIF
+538 YT
-545 RAVVCPSGMD
+545 RAALSG
-555 RKPFVSLVST
+555 RSFVRPVWTGSRLSH

>member
-1 MLSSCCMKT
+1 MPSSYCMKT

-24 SCHKEMESVAFEN
+24 SCHKEMESVAFTN

-43 LQSVVGDEA
+43 LQSVVGDEV

-61 WNVTTDATWLSLSPL
+61 WNVTTDAAWLSLSPL
-76 SGDAGESQVK
+76 SGEAGECQVK

-99 EAKVKLTSGDEACEI
+99 EAKVKLTSGDEVCEI
-114 SVFQE
+114 SVLQE
-119 VGDYVLPE
+119 IGDYVLPE
-127 KEEYLIGVEGGVF
+127 KKEYLIGVEGGVF
-140 TIYFETN
+140 PIQFETN
-147 VDVEKLKVYTSSEP
+147 VDEEKLKVYTSSEP

-168 TTSRSAASETHEVSL
+168 TSSRSAASETHEVLL
-183 HATSNKGGMS
+183 HAASNKGGMS

-250 LMGDGFVDQELA
+250 LMGDGFVDQEFT

-303 FGMGY
+303 FGVGY

-315 LAGGNS
+315 LAGKNS
-321 TTIIGD
+321 SAISGD
-327 DTSVQIY
+327 DASVQVY
-334 VGKVLDKEKKKENS
+334 VGKVVKEEKRKNC

-361 TTYWGYQGKNNK
+361 TTYFGYQDENSQFI
-373 LVEFAIAYCPVI
+373 EFAIAYCPI
-385 DNLDSEHFRQ
+385 IENLESDYFRQ

-422 TLEIQ
+422 ILEVQ
-427 RIRTMQANG
+427 RIRVMQANG
-436 WLQNVDFTASKDTVL
+436 WAQNVDFTASEDSVM

-491 TCAFNAPSRKSLY
+491 TCAFNAPSRMSLY
-504 EKVMKIGMDT
+504 EKVMKIGMT
-514 EQVLYEDFVT
+514 VEQVSYEDFVA
-524 FDKAHLPEMCACSK
+524 FDKAHLPNT
-538 LYTCCIF
+538 LP
-545 RAVVCPSGMD
+545 AVRYARTASSGH
-555 RKPFVSLVST
+555 PFARPVWVGTRWTR

>member
-1 MLSSCCMKT
+1 MKT

-16 LAFLMLLT
+16 LAFLTLFT
-24 SCHKEMESVAFEN
+24 SCHKEIETVSFEN

-61 WNVTTDATWLSLSPL
+61 WNVTTDAAWLSLSPL
-76 SGDAGESQVK
+76 SGEAGEGQVK

-193 RSAYLLFVKEE
+193 RSAYLLYVREE
-204 DGSQKELATV
+204 DGVQKELATV

-237 LQQHVKGEGIPIV
+237 LQQHAKGEGIPIV

-321 TTIIGD
+321 TVIKGD
-327 DTSVQIY
+327 DVSVQVY
-334 VGKVLDKEKKKENS
+334 VGKVLKEEKKRNS
-348 LAVVILNT
+348 LAVVVLNT
-356 SAYAG
+356 SVYAG
-361 TTYWGYQGKNNK
+361 TTYLGYQDGNGKFI
-373 LVEFAIAYCPVI
+373 EFAIAYCPVI
-385 DNLDSEHFRQ
+385 ETLESEHFRQ
-395 VLVHEAI
+395 VLVHEAV
-402 GHGLGKLE
+402 GHGFGKLE
-410 DEYVYSDKGSIS
+410 DEYVYPDKGNVT
-422 TLEIQ
+422 TLEMQ
-427 RIRTMQANG
+427 QIRTMQANG
-436 WLQNVDFTASKDTVL
+436 WAQNVDFTASKDTVL

-461 QNEHLGVYEGA
+461 QNEYLGVYEGA

-524 FDKAHLPEMCACSK
+524 FDKAHLPEMLPVAS
-538 LYTCCIF
+538 YT
-545 RAVVCPSGMD
+545 RAAFSGQSFA
-555 RKPFVSLVST
+555 RPVWTGSRLSH

>member
-1 MLSSCCMKT
+1 MKT

-16 LAFLMLLT
+16 LAFLTLFT
-24 SCHKEMESVAFEN
+24 SCHKEIETVSFEN

-61 WNVTTDATWLSLSPL
+61 WNVTTDAAWLSLSPL
-76 SGDAGESQVK
+76 SGDAGEGQVK

-193 RSAYLLFVKEE
+193 RSAYLLFVREE
-204 DGSQKELATV
+204 DGVQEELATV

-237 LQQHVKGEGIPIV
+237 LQQHAKGEGIPIV

-514 EQVLYEDFVT
+514 EQVLYEDFVR
-524 FDKAHLPEMCACSK
+524 FDKAHLPEMLPVAS
-538 LYTCCIF
+538 YT
-545 RAVVCPSGMD
+545 RAALSG
-555 RKPFVSLVST
+555 RSFVRPVWTGSRLSH

>member
-1 MLSSCCMKT
+1 MKT

-16 LAFLMLLT
+16 LAFLTLFT
-24 SCHKEMESVAFEN
+24 SCHKEIETVSFEN
-37 VTESVT
+37 VTESVI

-61 WNVTTDATWLSLSPL
+61 WNVTTDAAWLSLSPL
-76 SGDAGESQVK
+76 SGDAGEGQVK

-147 VDVEKLKVYTSSEP
+147 VEVEKLKVYTSSEP

-193 RSAYLLFVKEE
+193 RSAYLLFVREE
-204 DGSQKELATV
+204 DGVQKELATV

-237 LQQHVKGEGIPIV
+237 LQQHAKGEGIPIV

-321 TTIIGD
+321 TVIKGD
-327 DTSVQIY
+327 DVSVQVY
-334 VGKVLDKEKKKENS
+334 VGKVLKEEKKRNS
-348 LAVVILNT
+348 LAVVVLNT
-356 SAYAG
+356 SVYAG
-361 TTYWGYQGKNNK
+361 TTYFGYQDGNGKFI
-373 LVEFAIAYCPVI
+373 EFAIAYCPVI
-385 DNLDSEHFRQ
+385 ETLESEHFRQ
-395 VLVHEAI
+395 VLVHEAV
-402 GHGLGKLE
+402 GHGFGKLE
-410 DEYVYSDKGSIS
+410 DEYVYPDKGNVT
-422 TLEIQ
+422 TLEMQ
-427 RIRTMQANG
+427 QIRTMQANG
-436 WLQNVDFTASKDTVL
+436 WAQNVDFTASKDTVL

-524 FDKAHLPEMCACSK
+524 FDKAHLPEMLPVAD
-538 LYTCCIF
+538 YT
-545 RAVVCPSGMD
+545 RAALSG
-555 RKPFVSLVST
+555 RSFVRPVWTGSRLSH

>member
-1 MLSSCCMKT
+1 MPSSYCMKT

-61 WNVTTDATWLSLSPL
+61 WNVTTDAAWLSLSPL
-76 SGDAGESQVK
+76 SGEAGECQVK

-99 EAKVKLTSGDEACEI
+99 EAKVKLTSGDEVCEI
-114 SVFQE
+114 SVLQE
-119 VGDYVLPE
+119 IGDYVLPE
-127 KEEYLIGVEGGVF
+127 KKEYLIGVEGGVF
-140 TIYFETN
+140 SIQFETN
-147 VDVEKLKVYTSSEP
+147 VDEEKLKVYTSSEP

-168 TTSRSAASETHEVSL
+168 TSSRSAASETHEVLL
-183 HATSNKGGMS
+183 HAASNKGGMS

-250 LMGDGFVDQELA
+250 LMGDGFVDQEFS

-315 LAGGNS
+315 LAGKNS
-321 TTIIGD
+321 SAISGD
-327 DTSVQIY
+327 DASVQVY
-334 VGKVLDKEKKKENS
+334 VGKVVKEEKRKNC

-356 SAYAG
+356 HAYAG
-361 TTYWGYQGKNNK
+361 TTYFGYQDKNSK
-373 LVEFAIAYCPVI
+373 FIEFAIAYCPI
-385 DNLDSEHFRQ
+385 IENLESNYFRQ

-410 DEYVYSDKGSIS
+410 DEYVYSDKGNIS
-422 TLEIQ
+422 TLEVQ
-427 RIRTMQANG
+427 RIRVMQANG
-436 WLQNVDFTASKDTVL
+436 WAQNVDFIASEDSVM

-461 QNEHLGVYEGA
+461 QDEHLGVYEGA

-524 FDKAHLPEMCACSK
+524 FDKAHLPGMLPVAS
-538 LYTCCIF
+538 YT
-545 RAVVCPSGMD
+545 RAALSGQSFA
-555 RKPFVSLVST
+555 RPVWTGSRLSH

>member
-1 MLSSCCMKT
+1 M
-10 TLFNLC
+10 
-16 LAFLMLLT
+16 
-24 SCHKEMESVAFEN
+24 
-37 VTESVT
+37 
-43 LQSVVGDEA
+43 
-52 FISFTSLGT
+52 
-61 WNVTTDATWLSLSPL
+61 
-76 SGDAGESQVK
+76 
-86 VTAVF
+86 
-91 ENNSNQVR
+91 
-99 EAKVKLTSGDEACEI
+99 
-114 SVFQE
+114 
-119 VGDYVLPE
+119 LPE

-140 TIYFETN
+140 SIQFDTN
-147 VDVEKLKVYTSSEP
+147 VDEEKLKVYTSSEP

-168 TTSRSAASETHEVSL
+168 TSSRSASSETHEVVL
-183 HATSNKGGMS
+183 HAASNKGGMS

-237 LQQHVKGEGIPIV
+237 LQQHAKGEGIPIV

-321 TTIIGD
+321 TVIKGD
-327 DTSVQIY
+327 DVSVQVY
-334 VGKVLDKEKKKENS
+334 VGKVLKEEKKRNS
-348 LAVVILNT
+348 LAVVVLNT
-356 SAYAG
+356 SVYAG
-361 TTYWGYQGKNNK
+361 TTYFGYQDGNGKFI
-373 LVEFAIAYCPVI
+373 EFAIAYCPVI
-385 DNLDSEHFRQ
+385 ETLESEHFRQ
-395 VLVHEAI
+395 VLVHEAV
-402 GHGLGKLE
+402 GHGFGKLE
-410 DEYVYSDKGSIS
+410 DEYVYPDKGNVT
-422 TLEIQ
+422 TLEMQ
-427 RIRTMQANG
+427 QIRTMQANG
-436 WLQNVDFTASKDTVL
+436 WAQNVDFTASKDTVL

-514 EQVLYEDFVT
+514 EQVLYEDFVR
-524 FDKAHLPEMCACSK
+524 FDKAHLPEMLPVAS
-538 LYTCCIF
+538 YT
-545 RAVVCPSGMD
+545 RAALSG
-555 RKPFVSLVST
+555 RSFVRPVWTGSRLSH

>member
-1 MLSSCCMKT
+1 MKT

-61 WNVTTDATWLSLSPL
+61 WNVTTDAAWLSLSPL
-76 SGDAGESQVK
+76 SGDAGEGQVK

-193 RSAYLLFVKEE
+193 RSAYLLFVREE
-204 DGSQKELATV
+204 DGVQKELATV

-237 LQQHVKGEGIPIV
+237 LQQHAKGEGIPIV

-321 TTIIGD
+321 TVIKGD
-327 DTSVQIY
+327 DVSVQVY
-334 VGKVLDKEKKKENS
+334 VGKVLKEEKKRNS
-348 LAVVILNT
+348 LAVVVLNT
-356 SAYAG
+356 SVYAG
-361 TTYWGYQGKNNK
+361 TTYFGYQDGNGKFI
-373 LVEFAIAYCPVI
+373 EFAIAYCPVI
-385 DNLDSEHFRQ
+385 ETLESEHFRQ

-402 GHGLGKLE
+402 GHGFGKLE
-410 DEYVYSDKGSIS
+410 DEYVYPDKGNVT
-422 TLEIQ
+422 TLEMQ

-436 WLQNVDFTASKDTVL
+436 WAQNVDFTASKDTVL

-524 FDKAHLPEMCACSK
+524 FDKAHLPEMLPVAS
-538 LYTCCIF
+538 YT
-545 RAVVCPSGMD
+545 RAAFSGQSFA
-555 RKPFVSLVST
+555 RPVWTGSRLSH